1 MARQPRT
8 PGATTKAPKPEVV
21 QTPAQDDAALDAILG
36 TPESKDAAPD
46 AEPTGTA
53 YEPEI
58 LLMDKPID
66 EDPQAKSEYE
76 EFLEWKKSKGAAI
89 QPVAQHVPASGVGS
103 EPVAKRTRPVL
114 TKDGWT
120 FEEY

>member
-8 PGATTKAPKPEVV
+8 PGATEAPKPEPV
-21 QTPAQDDAALDAILG
+21 QTTADQADAALNAILG

-66 EDPQAKSEYE
+66 EDQQAKSEYE
-76 EFLEWKKSKGAAI
+76 EFLAWRKNKSAA
-89 QPVAQHVPASGVGS
+89 PVAQHVPASSVGS
-103 EPVAKRTRPVL
+103 EPVAKRTRQVL
-114 TKDGWT
+114 TDKGWDS
-120 FEEY
+120 EEY